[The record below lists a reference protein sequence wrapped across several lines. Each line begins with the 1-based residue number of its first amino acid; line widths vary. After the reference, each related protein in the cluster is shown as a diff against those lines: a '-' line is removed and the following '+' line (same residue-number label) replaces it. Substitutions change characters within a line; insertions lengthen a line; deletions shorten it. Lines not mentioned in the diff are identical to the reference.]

1 MEKSFQ
7 ILIFFL
13 VVFGQ
18 NILAGIPLAEL
29 SQKSLQEDRDK
40 IALAKVECEN
50 LKVFG
55 NMANTT
61 YTCGDDYF
69 HFESNTKQKPSTQ
82 AVGTVKI
89 SNFNILHPG
98 TSKTLFKDY
107 KFVAKIVNRFD
118 ILSANELLATVGS
131 DASFNRSLAKF
142 LNDGPLLIEKYQKEM
157 ASAKTPRQAELK
169 AKIKKLKEDLALA
182 PSLYKVPGYY
192 KLLKEL
198 RALDASWSLVLSPRG
213 DSLLLGSVEEYVGFY
228 YRKSRVN
235 LKDNPYCAQKK
246 SGTQSSACLITMRG
260 DFGLGDVG
268 ATFSRRPMVV
278 SFTTGSM
285 NFTYLSSH
293 LVFNAYGDEQR
304 MSDLLQT
311 AFGTDVFEEIGL
323 GINEENYARWVEMTL
338 ISKWMNGFKKKFPQ
352 EKLLFGGDTNLDPNL
367 GLWDKVLKNYHAID
381 AVIGNTEKTTISPRR
396 FNSKKEETLGL
407 ANSYD
412 HFLYKKSDFPNCKEP
427 KSFNFMN
434 NEIAQQIKDKYF
446 VRDDLNL
453 IQEQSQYHSALLNN
467 PPADGAE
474 EDTDPVDTGDIQLD
488 YKLTRQN
495 EKKMNLLLDSYQAE
509 LEKDFLIR
517 NSELVIDQAKNAE
530 KLEAYKVRV
539 FMKQLTNLNFYKVYQ
554 EVISDHLPIYMDC
567 TVN

>member
-7 ILIFFL
+7 FLIFFL
-13 VVFGQ
+13 VIFGQ
-18 NILAGIPLAEL
+18 NIWAGIPLAEL
-29 SQKSLQEDRDK
+29 SQKTIQEDRDK
-40 IALAKVECEN
+40 IAIAKIECEN
-50 LKVFG
+50 LKIFG
-55 NMANTT
+55 NLAHTT
-61 YTCGDDYF
+61 YTCGEDYF
-69 HFESNTKQKPSTQ
+69 HYESNTKQKPSTQ
-82 AVGTVKI
+82 AVGNVKI

-107 KFVAKIVNRFD
+107 KIVAKIVNRFD

-131 DASFNRSLAKF
+131 DASFNRTLMKF

-157 ASAKTPRQAELK
+157 NSAKTPRQTELK

-198 RALDASWSLVLSPRG
+198 RSLDASWSLVLSPRG
-213 DSLLLGSVEEYVGFY
+213 DSLLLGSVEEYVGFF

-235 LKDNPYCAQKK
+235 LADNPYCTQKK
-246 SGTQSSACLITMRG
+246 SGSISSACLITMRG
-260 DFGLGDVG
+260 DFGLGDIG
-268 ATFSRRPMVV
+268 ATFSRRPMVA
-278 SFTTGSM
+278 SFTTGTM
-285 NFTYLSSH
+285 KFTYLSSH
-293 LVFNAYGDEQR
+293 LVFNAYGDEER
-304 MSDLLQT
+304 MKELLQT
-311 AFGTDVFEEIGL
+311 AFGAESFEEIGA
-323 GINEENYARWVEMTL
+323 GINEENYARWVEMAL
-338 ISKWMNGFKKKFPQ
+338 IAKWMNGFKKKFPQ
-352 EKLLFGGDTNLDPNL
+352 EKLLFGGDTNLDPSL
-367 GLWDKVLKNYHAID
+367 ALWDKVLKSYHATD
-381 AVIGNTEKTTISPRR
+381 AALGNTEKTTISPRR

-412 HFLYKKSDFPNCKEP
+412 HFLFKKSDFNNCKEA
-427 KSFNFMN
+427 KSFNFMG

-453 IQEQSQYHSALLNN
+453 IQEQSQYHSELLNN
-467 PPADGAE
+467 QPADGSDE
-474 EDTDPVDTGDIQLD
+474 ETEPVDTGDIQLD

-495 EKKMNLLLDSYQAE
+495 EKKMNILLDSYQTD

-517 NSELVIDQAKNAE
+517 NNELIIDEAKNAE

-567 TVN
+567 SVN

>member
-13 VVFGQ
+13 VIFGQ
-18 NILAGIPLAEL
+18 SIWAGIPLAEL
-29 SQKSLQEDRDK
+29 SQKTLQEDRDK
-40 IALAKVECEN
+40 IAIAKIECEN
-50 LKVFG
+50 LKIFG
-55 NMANTT
+55 SLAHTN
-61 YTCGDDYF
+61 YSCGDDYF
-69 HFESNTKQKPSTQ
+69 HFESITKQKPATQ

-107 KFVAKIVNRFD
+107 KLVAKIVNRFD
-118 ILSANELLATVGS
+118 IISANELLATVGS
-131 DASFNRSLAKF
+131 DAAFNRSLMKF
-142 LNDGPLLIEKYQKEM
+142 LNDGPLLIEKYQKEI
-157 ASAKTPRQAELK
+157 ASAKTPRQTELK
-169 AKIKKLKEDLALA
+169 AKIKKLKDDLALA
-182 PSLYKVPGYY
+182 PSLFKLPGYY
-192 KLLKEL
+192 RLLKEL

-235 LKDNPYCAQKK
+235 LADNSYCSQKK
-246 SGTQSSACLITMRG
+246 NGTKSSACLITMRG

-268 ATFSRRPMVV
+268 SSFSRRPMVA

-285 NFTYLSSH
+285 TFSYLSSH

-304 MSDLLQT
+304 MKELLQV
-311 AFGTDVFEEIGL
+311 AFGTDILEDIGP
-323 GINEENYARWVEMTL
+323 GINLENYARWVEMSL
-338 ISKWMNGFKKKFPQ
+338 IAKWMNGFKKKFPQ

-367 GLWDKVLKNYHAID
+367 GLWDNVLKKYHPTD
-381 AVIGNTEKTTISPRR
+381 AVLGNTEKTTISPRR

-412 HFLYKKSDFPNCKEP
+412 HFLYKKSDFANCKEP
-427 KSFNFMN
+427 KSFNFLA
-434 NEIAQQIKDKYF
+434 NEISQLVKDKYF

-453 IQEQSQYHSALLNN
+453 IQEQSQYHSELLNN
-467 PPADGAE
+467 PPVDGADE
-474 EDTDPVDTGDIQLD
+474 ETDPVDTGDIQLD

-495 EKKMNLLLDSYQAE
+495 EKKMNLQLEAFQTELLKEY
-509 LEKDFLIR
+509 LIR
-517 NSELVIDQAKNAE
+517 NNELVIDEAKNAE
-530 KLEAYKVRV
+530 KLEAFKVRV
-539 FMKQLTNLNFYKVYQ
+539 FMKQLTNLYFYKVYQ
-554 EVISDHLPIYMDC
+554 EVISDHLPAYMDC